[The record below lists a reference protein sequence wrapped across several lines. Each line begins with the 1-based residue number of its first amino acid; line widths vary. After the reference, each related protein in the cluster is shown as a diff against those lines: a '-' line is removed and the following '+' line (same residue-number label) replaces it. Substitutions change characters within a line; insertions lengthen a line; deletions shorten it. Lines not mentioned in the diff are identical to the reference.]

1 MNKKLAAAVKAAHD
15 LPTTPADALS
25 VRETDEHG
33 RRWLILTIGKGR
45 VEVTAGDNEGYGV
58 WVESSRD
65 AAGNWAAFNT
75 STFPLD
81 QARDL
86 LTDFATFAAQ
96 RALTEQ
102 LSS

>member
-33 RRWLILTIGKGR
+33 KRWLILTIGTLR
-45 VEVTAGDNEGYGV
+45 VEVSAGDM
-58 WVESSRD
+58 ESFGSWIESERD
-65 AAGNWAAFNT
+65 DGGNWAPFNT

-81 QARDL
+81 LAREL
-86 LTDFATFAAQ
+86 LTDFVTFAAA
-96 RALTEQ
+96 RALTER